1 MYFQNEENKGGRI
14 MAQVIDFFEWKYNHK
29 IVPWENCVERLREYL
44 DMELAEAMRKDFED
58 NFTG

>member
-1 MYFQNEENKGGRI
+1 